1 MEPGSGHDKELKT
14 VFQPYPGPDRT
25 RLVGRGFQLGPA
37 KTLRDLNRALAGA
50 KKGTCGFPT
59 WRKAG
64 KSRGLCVRDVTVCQ
78 LNRKWAALTVP
89 ECGPVRCRLSR
100 PLPEHYGQA
109 RVTLDSAGWWH
120 VSFLPPAPGS
130 ARTNQPGHRDRP
142 GGQHHPGHLGPPSVP
157 LTQAARP
164 GREAYSTSPAA
175 IGPAAKGI
183 AQASQ
188 D

>member
-1 MEPGSGHDKELKT
+1 MEPGSGRDKELKT

-120 VSFLPPAPGS
+120 VSFSAPPSPRFCANQPAGSPGS
-130 ARTNQPGHRDRP
+130 TGGSAPPWPPRTTKCSA
-142 GGQHHPGHLGPPSVP
+142 HPSC
-157 LTQAARP
+157 
-164 GREAYSTSPAA
+164 TS
-175 IGPAAKGI
+175 GKRGV
-183 AQASQ
+183 
-188 D
+188 